1 MRVLVT
7 GCAGFVGSHLC
18 DALLAAG
25 HAVRG
30 INALTETY
38 DPARKLANLTAAL
51 RHRRFDLVVGD
62 VGHADPGALL
72 RGCDAVV
79 HLAGEPGVR
88 ASFGARAAIYE
99 RRNVWTTARVAS
111 AVAKAPGVRLV
122 HASSSS
128 VYGDAAVLPTPEDAQ
143 PAPAS
148 PYAATKLAAEAA
160 VRASGADATVLRL
173 FSVYGPRQRPDM
185 AFARFCAAA
194 GSGAPIVVHGSGAQ
208 TRDFTYVDDVVGAIG
223 AALVADAAVG
233 ATLNVG
239 GGGATSVNAA
249 LEHLAALAGR
259 PLDVRRGSPARGDVR
274 RTSADVRTA
283 RAVLG
288 WSPSTAL
295 ADGLARQW
303 HDGAAMRRQ
312 AA

>member
-7 GCAGFVGSHLC
+7 GCAGFIGSHLC

-25 HAVRG
+25 YAVRG
-30 INALTETY
+30 IDALTETY

-62 VGHADPGALL
+62 VGCADPAVLL

-88 ASFGARAAIYE
+88 ASFGPRAAIYE
-99 RRNVWTTARVAS
+99 RRNVWATARLAAGVAN
-111 AVAKAPGVRLV
+111 APGVRLV

-128 VYGDAAVLPTPEDAQ
+128 VYGDAAVLPTPEHAR

-148 PYAATKLAAEAA
+148 PYAATKLAGEAA
-160 VRASGADATVLRL
+160 VSASGAGATVLRL

-185 AFARFCAAA
+185 AFARFWAAV
-194 GSGAPIVVHGSGAQ
+194 GCGAPIVVHGSGAQ
-208 TRDFTYVDDVVGAIG
+208 TRDFTYVDDVVGAIR

-239 GGGATSVNAA
+239 GGAATSVNHA
-249 LEHLAALAGR
+249 LEHLAALSGR
-259 PLDVRRGSPARGDVR
+259 PLDVRRGAPARGDVR
-274 RTSADVRTA
+274 HTSADVRA
-283 RAVLG
+283 ACAVLG
-288 WSPSTAL
+288 WSPSTPFV
-295 ADGLARQW
+295 DGLTSQW
-303 HDGAAMRRQ
+303 RAVDGALLH